1 MGVFKVGIEEE
12 ENPPSFLLY
21 LLRFNLNIFR
31 WEFRMGKQ
39 PKSSGKKKGNKFQK
53 IYREF
58 TRVKFNKYKLQFPRL
73 RESEIVTKILR

>member
-1 MGVFKVGIEEE
+1 
-12 ENPPSFLLY
+12 
-21 LLRFNLNIFR
+21 
-31 WEFRMGKQ
+31 MGKQ

-73 RESEIVTKILR
+73 RESDIMKKILK